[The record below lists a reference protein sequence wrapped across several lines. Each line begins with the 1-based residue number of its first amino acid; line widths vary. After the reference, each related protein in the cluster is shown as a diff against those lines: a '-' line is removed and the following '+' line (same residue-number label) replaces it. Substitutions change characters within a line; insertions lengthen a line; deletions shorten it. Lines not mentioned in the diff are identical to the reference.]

1 MKQRSTLTPDAVRA
15 HGRTV
20 CSDSVIHAC
29 RICGLLNR
37 MFLDEVRLSVGLERM
52 PRGRRCNGETP
63 PGPRVFMQS
72 VAWSSRLDG
81 RVSVFTHD

>member
-1 MKQRSTLTPDAVRA
+1 MKQRTPLTPESVRA

-37 MFLDEVRLSVGLERM
+37 VFLDEVRLSVGLERM
-52 PRGRRCNGETP
+52 PRHGNDGQQNF
-63 PGPRVFMQS
+63 GQS
-72 VAWSSRLDG
+72 VAWRQDG
-81 RVSVFTHD
+81 RVSVMGRD

>member
-29 RICGLLNR
+29 RICSLLNR
-37 MFLDEVRLSVGLERM
+37 VFLDEVRLSVGLERM

-63 PGPRVFMQS
+63 GPRVFMQS
-72 VAWSSRLDG
+72 VAWS
-81 RVSVFTHD
+81 VSVFTHD

>member
-1 MKQRSTLTPDAVRA
+1 MKDRAPLTPDAVRA

-37 MFLDEVRLSVGLERM
+37 VFLDEVRLSVGLERM

-63 PGPRVFMQS
+63 GPRVFMQS
-72 VAWSSRLDG
+72 VAWSSRMDG